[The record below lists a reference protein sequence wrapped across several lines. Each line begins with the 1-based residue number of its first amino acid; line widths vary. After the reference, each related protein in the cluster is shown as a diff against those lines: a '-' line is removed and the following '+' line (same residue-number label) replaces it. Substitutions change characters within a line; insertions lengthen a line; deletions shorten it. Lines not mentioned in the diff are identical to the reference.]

1 MYFLYIFFLMIR
13 RPPRSTRTDT
23 LFPYTTLFR
32 SKLADAIG
40 GKVLIPGPDDHT
52 PESARVEATIEG
64 HEVAVDFLTHVKGVP
79 DDRLQQS
86 AADLTFRIKMGGDIV
101 ELKVP
106 IMHPIHCLGIRVD
119 KVSERG
125 RRADTAKR
133 QREAATCRM

>member
-1 MYFLYIFFLMIR
+1 MRISDWSSDVCSSDL
-13 RPPRSTRTDT
+13 
-23 LFPYTTLFR
+23 
-32 SKLADAIG
+32 
-40 GKVLIPGPDDHT
+40 KVLMPGPDDHT

-106 IMHPIHCLGIRVD
+106 IMHPFHCLGSRVAN
-119 KVSERG
+119 VIELG
-125 RRADTAKR
+125 RRDDAAKR
-133 QREAATCRM
+133 QDRKSTRLNSSH